1 MREANQKAV
10 GVAPMTVEEYIRF
23 EWTAECRHEY
33 INGQLFK
40 MPGEKRTNN
49 RIALDISIYLVQ
61 QLRPKGY
68 EIYSHDMKVSN
79 RDRNKY
85 FYPDVF
91 ATREPQTDANQY
103 IQYEPEL
110 IVEVISPTSRIT
122 DTVDKYIDYSGI
134 PSLKY
139 YLLVEPEI
147 TYVTL
152 YAKNSEGKWEATL
165 YSSLNDMVPMSLLDL
180 SLPLSEIYR

>member
-1 MREANQKAV
+1 MSVEA
-10 GVAPMTVEEYIRF
+10 YIQF
-23 EWTAECRHEY
+23 ELKAECRHEY
-33 INGQLFK
+33 INGQLFE

-49 RIALDISIYLVQ
+49 KVAGRIYIFLTG
-61 QLRPKGY
+61 QLEAKGY

-91 ATREPQTDANQY
+91 VTKEPQTEANEY

-110 IVEVISPTSRIT
+110 IVEVISPSSRIT
-122 DTVDKYIDYSGI
+122 DTVDKYIDYSAI

-139 YLLVEPEI
+139 YLVVEPDV

-152 YAKNSEGKWEATL
+152 YAKNEAGKWEATL
-165 YSSLNDMVPMSLLDL
+165 YASPSDEVPLPLLDL
-180 SLPLSEIYR
+180 SLPLSEVYK